1 MAARLVVL
9 DPDDLVLLLRYDDP
23 PPNGVHW
30 VTPGGGLEP
39 GEDVR
44 AAAARELREET
55 GWSDVAVG
63 AELGTGVRVFEHT
76 AGLVR
81 QRETHFAA
89 RVSEPRRPLGP
100 HVAAA
105 HALDRIAGWR
115 WWSAAEL
122 AATRER
128 VFPDGLP
135 ALIAR
140 SRRADA

>member
-9 DPDDLVLLLRYDDP
+9 DPDGLVLLFRYDDP

-55 GWSDVAVG
+55 GWADVTVG

-81 QRETHFAA
+81 QHETHFAA
-89 RVSEPRRPLGP
+89 RVREPRRPLGP

-105 HALDRIAGWR
+105 HALDGISDWR
-115 WWSAAEL
+115 WWTAAEL
-122 AATRER
+122 VVTRER
-128 VFPDGLP
+128 VFPAVLL
-135 ALIAR
+135 ALIVR
-140 SRRADA
+140 SCRAGT